1 MKLHK
6 NIIVAA
12 VAGITVLA
20 PIISQTSAVLADVAA
35 TNQTNTNTNTNTN
48 NPDTSATDKTETPVA
63 EPISQPIQDTHV
75 LISEI
80 SCPVAEPISQPI
92 QDNDPEPKTNIHKTK
107 KTWSKRHQ
115 KANNY
120 FNKNVKKGQKL
131 TNKTKKLAL
140 YKKIL
145 KHFKNYKSKYAKTFK
160 KYLNAEIKWLNRQ
173 IKLENVPT
181 TKPSGDLKPQPVQK
195 PKKQPS
201 DDHGGWIKSYV
212 YDDYLY
218 DYKYYKKS
226 PSNKRFKNKVKDDI
240 SKLKKRGYKFNTN
253 LSDKGYEAHNKKLAK
268 RDDKLIDEGKLK

>member
-48 NPDTSATDKTETPVA
+48 NPDTSATDKTEA
-63 EPISQPIQDTHV
+63 
-75 LISEI
+75 
-80 SCPVAEPISQPI
+80 PVAEPISQPI

-131 TNKTKKLAL
+131 ANKAKKLAL
-140 YKKIL
+140 YKKTL
-145 KHFKNYKSKYAKTFK
+145 KHFKNYKTKYAKTFK

-195 PKKQPS
+195 PKKAKAPKQHVGWS
-201 DDHGGWIKSYV
+201 DVVEYG
-212 YDDYLY
+212 DYLY
-218 DYKYYKKS
+218 DYHYYKKHPQVDTS
-226 PSNKRFKNKVKDDI
+226 LIKSDI
-240 SKLKKRGYKFNTN
+240 KALKKRGYKFNSN
-253 LSDKGYEAHNKKLAK
+253 LSDKGHEAHNKKLAI
-268 RDDKLIDEGKLK
+268 RDAELINKGKLK

>member
-20 PIISQTSAVLADVAA
+20 PVISQTSAVLADVAA

-63 EPISQPIQDTHV
+63 EPISQPI
-75 LISEI
+75 E
-80 SCPVAEPISQPI
+80 
-92 QDNDPEPKTNIHKTK
+92 DNDPEPKTNIHKTK

-145 KHFKNYKSKYAKTFK
+145 KHFKNYKTKYAKTFK
-160 KYLNAEIKWLNRQ
+160 NYLNAEIKWLKRQ
-173 IKLENVPT
+173 IKKDVPT

-195 PKKQPS
+195 PKKAKAPKEP
-201 DDHGGWIKSYV
+201 HGGWIDSTL
-212 YDDYLY
+212 YDGYII
-218 DYKYYKKS
+218 DYKYYRKYPSDYKK
-226 PSNKRFKNKVKDDI
+226 KVQNDIKD
-240 SKLKKRGYKFNTN
+240 LKKRGFKFNKD
-253 LSDKGYEAHNKKLAK
+253 LSDKGYEEHNKKLQK
-268 RDDKLIDEGKLK
+268 RDNKLMDEGKLK

>member
-20 PIISQTSAVLADVAA
+20 PVISQTSAVLADVAA

-140 YKKIL
+140 YKKTL
-145 KHFKNYKSKYAKTFK
+145 KHFKNYKTKYAKTFK

-173 IKLENVPT
+173 IKKDVPT

-195 PKKQPS
+195 PKKAKAPTN
-201 DDHGGWIKSYV
+201 DHGGWFDTIIYKI
-212 YDDYLY
+212 YLQ
-218 DYKYYKKS
+218 DYKYYKKY
-226 PSNKRFKNKVKDDI
+226 PTLYKKDVKNDI
-240 SKLKKRGYKFNTN
+240 KALKKRGYKFNAD
-253 LSDKGYEAHNKKLAK
+253 LSDKGYKKHNKKLE
-268 RDDKLIDEGKLK
+268 DHDNLLMDEGKLK

>member
-20 PIISQTSAVLADVAA
+20 PVISQTSAVLADVAA
-35 TNQTNTNTNTNTN
+35 TNETNTNTNTNTN
-48 NPDTSATDKTETPVA
+48 NPDTSATDKTET
-63 EPISQPIQDTHV
+63 
-75 LISEI
+75 
-80 SCPVAEPISQPI
+80 PVAEPISQPI

-145 KHFKNYKSKYAKTFK
+145 KHFKNYKTKYAKTFK
-160 KYLNAEIKWLNRQ
+160 KYLNAEIKWLKRQ
-173 IKLENVPT
+173 IKKDVPT
-181 TKPSGDLKPQPVQK
+181 TKPSGDLKPKPVNP

-201 DDHGGWIKSYV
+201 EDHGGWIDSTL
-212 YDDYLY
+212 YDGYII
-218 DYKYYKKS
+218 DYKYYRKYPSDYKK
-226 PSNKRFKNKVKDDI
+226 KVQNDIKD
-240 SKLKKRGYKFNTN
+240 LKKRGFKFNKD
-253 LSDKGYEAHNKKLAK
+253 LSDKGYEAHNKKLQK
-268 RDDKLIDEGKLK
+268 RDNKLIDEGKLK

>member
-35 TNQTNTNTNTNTN
+35 TNETNINTNTNTN
-48 NPDTSATDKTETPVA
+48 NPDTSATDKTET
-63 EPISQPIQDTHV
+63 
-75 LISEI
+75 
-80 SCPVAEPISQPI
+80 PVAEPISQPI

-140 YKKIL
+140 YKKTL
-145 KHFKNYKSKYAKTFK
+145 KYFKNYKTKYAKTFK
-160 KYLNAEIKWLNRQ
+160 NYLNAEIKWLKRQ
-173 IKLENVPT
+173 IKKDVPT

-195 PKKQPS
+195 PKKAKAPKEPYS
-201 DDHGGWIKSYV
+201 GWVDSILYV
-212 YDDYLY
+212 TYLN
-218 DYKYYKKS
+218 DYKYFKKY
-226 PSNKRFKNKVKDDI
+226 PKENRKYVKQDI
-240 SKLKKRGYKFNTN
+240 KALKKRGYKFNAD
-253 LSDKGYEAHNKKLAK
+253 LSDKGYKKHNKKLEK
-268 RDDKLIDEGKLK
+268 RDDDLIEAGKLK

>member
-20 PIISQTSAVLADVAA
+20 PVISQTSAVLADVAA

-48 NPDTSATDKTETPVA
+48 NPDTSATDKTET
-63 EPISQPIQDTHV
+63 
-75 LISEI
+75 
-80 SCPVAEPISQPI
+80 PVAEPISQPI

-145 KHFKNYKSKYAKTFK
+145 KHFKNYKTKYAKTFK
-160 KYLNAEIKWLNRQ
+160 NYLNAEIKWLKRQ
-173 IKLENVPT
+173 TKKDVPT

-195 PKKQPS
+195 PKKAKAPKQHVGWS
-201 DDHGGWIKSYV
+201 DVVEYG
-212 YDDYLY
+212 DYLY
-218 DYKYYKKS
+218 DYHYYKKHPQVDTS
-226 PSNKRFKNKVKDDI
+226 LIKSDI
-240 SKLKKRGYKFNTN
+240 KALKKRGYKFNSN
-253 LSDKGYEAHNKKLAK
+253 LSDKGHEAHNKKLAI
-268 RDDKLIDEGKLK
+268 RDAELINKGKLK

>member
-20 PIISQTSAVLADVAA
+20 PVISQTSAVLADVAT

-48 NPDTSATDKTETPVA
+48 NPDTSATDKTET
-63 EPISQPIQDTHV
+63 
-75 LISEI
+75 
-80 SCPVAEPISQPI
+80 PVAEPISQPI

-120 FNKNVKKGQKL
+120 FNKNIKKGQKL

-140 YKKIL
+140 YKKTL
-145 KHFKNYKSKYAKTFK
+145 KHFKNYKTKYAKTFK
-160 KYLNAEIKWLNRQ
+160 NYLNAEIKWLKRQ
-173 IKLENVPT
+173 IKKDVPT
-181 TKPSGDLKPQPVQK
+181 TKPSGDLKPKPVNP

-201 DDHGGWIKSYV
+201 EDHGGWSDTIIYKI
-212 YDDYLY
+212 YLQ
-218 DYKYYKKS
+218 DYKYYKKY
-226 PSNKRFKNKVKDDI
+226 PTLYKKDVKNDI
-240 SKLKKRGYKFNTN
+240 KALKKRGYKFNAD
-253 LSDKGYEAHNKKLAK
+253 LSDKGHQAHNKKLAK
-268 RDDKLIDEGKLK
+268 RDSQLMDEGKLK

>member
-35 TNQTNTNTNTNTN
+35 TNQTNTNTNANTNTN

-63 EPISQPIQDTHV
+63 EPISQPIQD
-75 LISEI
+75 
-80 SCPVAEPISQPI
+80 
-92 QDNDPEPKTNIHKTK
+92 NDPEPKTNIRKTK
-107 KTWSKRHQ
+107 KTWSERHQ

-140 YKKIL
+140 YKKTL
-145 KHFKNYKSKYAKTFK
+145 KHFKNYKTKYAKTFK
-160 KYLNAEIKWLNRQ
+160 NYLNAEIKWLKRQ
-173 IKLENVPT
+173 IKKDVPT
-181 TKPSGDLKPQPVQK
+181 TKPSGDLKPKPVNP

-201 DDHGGWIKSYV
+201 EDHGGWSDTIIYKI
-212 YDDYLY
+212 YLQ
-218 DYKYYKKS
+218 DYKYYKKY
-226 PSNKRFKNKVKDDI
+226 PTLYKKDVKNDI
-240 SKLKKRGYKFNTN
+240 KALKKRGYKFNAD
-253 LSDKGYEAHNKKLAK
+253 LSDKGHQAHNKKLAK
-268 RDDKLIDEGKLK
+268 RDSQLMDEGKLK